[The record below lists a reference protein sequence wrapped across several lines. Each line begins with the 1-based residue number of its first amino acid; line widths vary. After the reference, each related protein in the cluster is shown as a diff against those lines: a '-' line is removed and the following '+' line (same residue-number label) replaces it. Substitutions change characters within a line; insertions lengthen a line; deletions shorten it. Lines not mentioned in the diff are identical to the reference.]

1 MFKKLFLGVFLV
13 FMVGCAS
20 LPETLKTQTETPI
33 TDLVTI
39 IDDPD
44 GAQGQ
49 EVRLGGIIASITNEK
64 DRTRLE
70 IASLPLTSDGR
81 PRIDSK
87 PVGRFVA
94 YVPGFL
100 EPLEYAPDRL
110 VTVVGRLTGKEDGKV
125 GEHEYAFPVVDAT
138 GNQIWRVKQE
148 IRMDEFDSYHS
159 CFGSRC
165 SYFGFGTTRGEVYHR
180 VTK

>member
-1 MFKKLFLGVFLV
+1 MFKKLFLGGILV

-20 LPETLKTQTETPI
+20 LPETLKTQTESPI
-33 TDLVTI
+33 TDLAVI

-44 GAQGQ
+44 GAQGE
-49 EVRLGGIIASITNEK
+49 EVRLGGIIAAVKNEK
-64 DRTRLE
+64 TRTRLE

-81 PRIDSK
+81 PRIDAK
-87 PVGRFVA
+87 PIGRFVA

-110 VTVVGRLTGKEDGKV
+110 VTVAGRLTGKEDGQV
-125 GEHEYAFPVVDAT
+125 GEFDYVFPVVDVA
-138 GNQIWRVKQE
+138 GHQIWRVKQE
-148 IRMDEFDSYHS
+148 IRIDDFDSYHS
-159 CFGSRC
+159 CLGSRC